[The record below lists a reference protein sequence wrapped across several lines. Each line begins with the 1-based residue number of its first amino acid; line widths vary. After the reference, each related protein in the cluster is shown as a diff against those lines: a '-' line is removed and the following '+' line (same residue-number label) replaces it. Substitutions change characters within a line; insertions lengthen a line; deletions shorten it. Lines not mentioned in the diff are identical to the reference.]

1 MLTLILVFTGF
12 LILAVI
18 GVIIDAQTRHII
30 VLTGAD
36 RYELKKCLNHFWEQR
51 PQALTPMHRT
61 VNSNTT
67 PKSPIYRNQCPGSE
81 NLSLMLPR
89 H

>member
-30 VLTGAD
+30 VLIGAD
-36 RYELKKCLNHFWEQR
+36 RYELKKCLNHFVGAAATGAHPDAQDR
-51 PQALTPMHRT
+51 QLQYHAKISDL
-61 VNSNTT
+61 
-67 PKSPIYRNQCPGSE
+67 
-81 NLSLMLPR
+81 
-89 H
+89 

>member
-36 RYELKKCLNHFWEQR
+36 RYELKKCLTIFWEQR
-51 PQALTPMHRT
+51 PQSAQPLVERAGNSRKALPDSIKVFH
-61 VNSNTT
+61 
-67 PKSPIYRNQCPGSE
+67 
-81 NLSLMLPR
+81 
-89 H
+89 